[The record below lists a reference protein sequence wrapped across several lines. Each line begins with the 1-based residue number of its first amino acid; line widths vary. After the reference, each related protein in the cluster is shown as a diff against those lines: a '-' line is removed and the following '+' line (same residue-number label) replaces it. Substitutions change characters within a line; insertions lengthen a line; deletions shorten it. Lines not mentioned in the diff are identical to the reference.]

1 MSMTVTESTDSR
13 QSRPRAGTQADA
25 LRWIRLQLAWEDRL
39 DGLRR
44 RQGAQSPSGAAPSCR
59 NQPSVSSTPHDSANR
74 PSTTRYTVVP
84 GLA

>member
-1 MSMTVTESTDSR
+1 MSMTATESTDR
-13 QSRPRAGTQADA
+13 QPGPVPGPQADA
-25 LRWIRLQLAWEDRL
+25 LRWIRLQLGWEDRL
-39 DGLRR
+39 DSLRR
-44 RQGAQSPSGAAPSCR
+44 RQGAPSPSGAAPSCR